1 MSKKKFPILAVS
13 VLLLAIAALAACQ
26 QTPEVVEVTR
36 VITETVVEEGET
48 VEVTRVVT
56 EEEVVEVTR
65 VVEQEVEEEEEVE
78 VVDRTGTWVDTV
90 VVVEEPNADAAVSRL
105 LANDIDIYA
114 YTISSPETVAQIDAA
129 GDQLKIARSFGSYNE
144 LTMNPAVCDDGS
156 LNPFS
161 EPAIREAMNWAVD
174 RNHLVDEI
182 LGGLG
187 SPRFV
192 PINAASADRAR
203 FAAEIRA
210 IEAEYAYDMDR
221 AQEVIAEEMEALGA
235 TMEDGVWTYEGAPVE
250 LTALIRT
257 EDERLDVG
265 DYVSNQLEELGF
277 NVVRDYR
284 TSAEA
289 SPIWFSGDPA
299 TCDFHFYTGGWVSTA
314 ISRDAGE
321 NFEYFYTPAG
331 LPTPL
336 WLAYTPTDEFQT
348 IATRL
353 ANNDFSTL
361 EERAELFGEALPL
374 ALQDSV
380 RVWLYDRSSV
390 APYRGEYE
398 VAADLS
404 GSIYGTFLWP
414 YTLRETGQ
422 VGGSVT
428 WAMPSILTE
437 PWNPLAGSNWIYDQ
451 ALIRATGQVA
461 AIPDPNTG
469 LYHPSRLDTATITV
483 QEDLPV
489 GQTLDWLTLE
499 TAPEIVVP
507 DDVWARWDATEQR
520 FLTAGEVYT
529 ETETALVH
537 SVVTYP
543 SSLYDDVQWH
553 DGSTFD
559 AADIVMRWI
568 MLFDR
573 ADENSAIFD
582 EAEVPSY
589 QSFISSFKGFA
600 ITSEDPLTIEYY
612 TDLWQLDA
620 EAIVGIFGT
629 NTAQWPYYGFGEAP
643 WHTVAV
649 GVQAEANELAA
660 FSSDKSE
667 ALDIERISYLSG
679 PTIETLTEQLEALAE
694 EGTIPYEPT
703 LGEFITA
710 EEAAER
716 YANLQDWHSR
726 RGHYWVGTGPFF
738 MRGAFPV
745 EGNVIL
751 ERNPNFPDP
760 ADRWSQFAEAPLAEV
775 EVDGPGNVTAGQE
788 AVFDVFVDFEGEPY
802 PVEDIASVTY
812 LLFDATGEMV
822 ATGDAEAVEDG
833 LWEIVLSSDTTEALE
848 AGSTRL
854 EVVVASNVV
863 ALPSLATFE
872 FVTTQ

>member
-1 MSKKKFPILAVS
+1 MLNKKFPILAVT
-13 VLLLAIAALAACQ
+13 VLLLIVALAACQ
-26 QTPEVVEVTR
+26 QTPETIEVTR

-65 VVEQEVEEEEEVE
+65 VVEAEEEEEE
-78 VVDRTGTWVDTV
+78 APEEVDRTGTWVDTV

-105 LANDIDIYA
+105 LADDIDVYA
-114 YTISSPETVAQIDAA
+114 YTISSPETAAQIEEA
-129 GDQLKIARSFGSYNE
+129 GDQLDIARSFGSYNE
-144 LTMNPAVCDDGS
+144 LTLNPAACEDGS
-156 LNPFS
+156 INPFNS
-161 EPAIREAMNWAVD
+161 ARVREAMNWAVD
-174 RNHLVDEI
+174 RNFLVQEI

-210 IEAEYAYDMDR
+210 IEAEYAYDLER
-221 AQEVIAEEMEALGA
+221 AQEVLAEEMEAMGA
-235 TMEDGVWTYEGAPVE
+235 TLEDGTWTADGQPVE
-250 LTALIRT
+250 LTVLIRN

-265 DYVSNQLEELGF
+265 DYVANQLEELGF
-277 NVVRDYR
+277 EVVRDYR

-299 TCDFHFYTGGWVSTA
+299 TCDFHVYTGGWVSTA
-314 ISRDAGE
+314 ISRDEGV
-321 NFEYFYTPAG
+321 NFEFFYTPAG
-331 LPTPL
+331 LPSPL
-336 WLAYTPTDEFQT
+336 WQAYTPAEEFQEVS
-348 IATRL
+348 TRL
-353 ANNDFSTL
+353 ANNDFSSL

-374 ALQDSV
+374 ALEDSV

-404 GSIYGTFLWP
+404 GSIYGTYLWP
-414 YTLRETGQ
+414 YTLREEGE

-437 PWNPLAGSNWIYDQ
+437 PWNPIAGSNWIYDQ

-469 LYHPSRLDTATITV
+469 LYHPSRLESATLTV

-489 GQTLDWLTLE
+489 TQNMDWLTLE
-499 TAPEIVVP
+499 TAPEIEVP

-529 ETETALVH
+529 ETETALVK

-543 SSLYDDVQWH
+543 SSLYDEVQWH
-553 DGSTFD
+553 DGSPID
-559 AADIVMRWI
+559 AADFVMRWI
-568 MLFDR
+568 MIFDR
-573 ADENSAIFD
+573 ADPESPIYD
-582 EAEVPSY
+582 EAYVPDFE
-589 QSFISSFKGFA
+589 SFISSFKGFA
-600 ITSEDPLTIEYY
+600 ITSEDPLTVEYY

-629 NTAQWPYYGFGEAP
+629 NTSQWPMYGFGEAP
-643 WHTVAV
+643 WHTVAM
-649 GVQAEANELAA
+649 GVQAEANEQAA
-660 FSSDKSE
+660 FSSGKSE
-667 ALDIERISYLSG
+667 QLEVERISYLSG
-679 PTIETLTEQLEALAE
+679 PTIEILTEQLTALAE

-703 LGEFITA
+703 LGEYITA
-710 EEAAER
+710 EEATAR
-716 YANLQDWHSR
+716 YTNLQDWFDR

-751 ERNPNFPDP
+751 ERNPDFPDP
-760 ADRWSQFAEAPLAEV
+760 ADRWSGFAAAPIAEV
-775 EVDGPGNVTAGQE
+775 EVDGPGNVTAGEE
-788 AVFDVFVDFEGEPY
+788 ALFDVFVDFEGEPY
-802 PVEDIASVTY
+802 PAEDINSVTY

-822 ATGDAEAVEDG
+822 ETGEATAVEDG
-833 LWEIVLSSDTTEALE
+833 LWEVVLPADTTEALE

-863 ALPSLATFE
+863 ALPSLASYE
-872 FVTTQ
+872 FVTTE